1 MGFRDGLS
9 VNNKQ
14 TATTTTTMAD
24 FLQFDFELD
33 SSNFNP
39 QQELQLYSCSL
50 DSTTDSLPDLQ
61 EISTPL
67 LYESKIPSSRNNSI
81 ISNNNEDVDQFH
93 LDLTSSNYIPKTIP
107 ELNQFDQ
114 SKPKTIMSSLQDSN
128 EVQDIIKKGSITI
141 QNNYKRWLSTSTH

>member
-1 MGFRDGLS
+1 
-9 VNNKQ
+9 
-14 TATTTTTMAD
+14 MAD

-141 QNNYKRWLSTSTH
+141 QNNYKRWLSTSTHWWYVGLWVFNDANE